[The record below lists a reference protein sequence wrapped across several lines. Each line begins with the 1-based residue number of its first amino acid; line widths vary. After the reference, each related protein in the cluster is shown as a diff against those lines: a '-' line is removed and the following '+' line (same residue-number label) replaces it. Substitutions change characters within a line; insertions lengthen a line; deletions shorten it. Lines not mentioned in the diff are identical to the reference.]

1 MTVLGPPVGTV
12 PPQGWYVE
20 VDIETPDGTGRQ
32 TIRPTVEGEP
42 QWTPAVNELP
52 TVKLPVA
59 PQDYFVTG
67 RADSAPCRVWR
78 DGQRLP
84 IEEIDRIEREEGN
97 GRDTLSLHAIGG
109 VELNQRVQRVY
120 QNIPAHNAVR
130 NLITSETNLVENVD
144 DPKAGSTSGTT
155 NTLLSLS
162 TSSEFSNTLSPA
174 AADSFGDAVPIEIDT
189 ATDTIKRQQTSWLWV
204 ASDTRFADQILS
216 NVYGTALVSGVPN
229 AADDSVLR
237 FRTGG
242 DEAEGGTA
250 PTMPYTLPGSAV
262 GLAIRLKMSTDITE
276 QSSLAIDLSLDGVEV
291 GFGLVDLRTV
301 PTDFVWR
308 HVSFGF
314 EPDDLTSGGSLNVN
328 VETDPIQGNE
338 SVDVDAVAVHD
349 TRLDHSFDDSPDP
362 HLDTPAPYGSLSQP
376 GERNVAA
383 IETGEQL
390 STTTLSGARTE
401 ITLSTPPS
409 ETGVRVASSMNEI
422 TSREQDVTQETVEP
436 GSLSDRASGTVT
448 LSGGDTQS
456 ASPATGISPHEI
468 DTVTLTGLV
477 TAEQRLI
484 GSDFDDDILAI
495 IQDIAETVGAIFAV
509 GVDNGALSLE
519 WSRVGLRDSQGELSA
534 TAISLTRETQ
544 TVRAA
549 TVLGGRVQR
558 RQEFAAPSPGGGS
571 VSLDNDRLVAS
582 TERVATQ
589 SGTTTYEAVT
599 DYQVDYIDGSLS
611 VPSGSALSG
620 GESLVIEYQYR
631 PTGRFEADSWSGD
644 PQTDQAIDIPT
655 VTTAGAAEQAARQV
669 VRETA
674 DARTEATVDLSEIDP
689 GTSVVS
695 ALGIDRLAAISDSW
709 RVGQFVDSP
718 SNPQVQLST
727 ARPVNQVVSQLEREF
742 GKVRER
748 I

>member
-1 MTVLGPPVGTV
+1 
-12 PPQGWYVE
+12 
-20 VDIETPDGTGRQ
+20 
-32 TIRPTVEGEP
+32 
-42 QWTPAVNELP
+42 
-52 TVKLPVA
+52 
-59 PQDYFVTG
+59 
-67 RADSAPCRVWR
+67 
-78 DGQRLP
+78 
-84 IEEIDRIEREEGN
+84 
-97 GRDTLSLHAIGG
+97 
-109 VELNQRVQRVY
+109 
-120 QNIPAHNAVR
+120 
-130 NLITSETNLVENVD
+130 
-144 DPKAGSTSGTT
+144 
-155 NTLLSLS
+155 LSLS
-162 TSSEFSNTLSPA
+162 TASEFRNKLTPLTADDFTADTLPL
-174 AADSFGDAVPIEIDT
+174 VVNDT
-189 ATDTIKRQQTSWLWV
+189 NDENRRQQTSWLWAAGNATTATAGDDLAPV
-204 ASDTRFADQILS
+204 FGATKVTGVSGASHGTVIRLGNGTTNGLAEEVNTLPLEYSIPPGSLKIAIRVRGTGSGVELVFRASDGRGTPDFGRQIPVSTLPDSFEWLVLS
-216 NVYGTALVSGVPN
+216 QGISSGDFVSG
-229 AADDSVLR
+229 D
-237 FRTGG
+237 
-242 DEAEGGTA
+242 
-250 PTMPYTLPGSAV
+250 
-262 GLAIRLKMSTDITE
+262 
-276 QSSLAIDLSLDGVEV
+276 
-291 GFGLVDLRTV
+291 DLRMSAGTRITK
-301 PTDFVWR
+301 PTP
-308 HVSFGF
+308 SF
-314 EPDDLTSGGSLNVN
+314 
-328 VETDPIQGNE
+328 Q
-338 SVDVDAVAVHD
+338 VDVDAMAIWDARLNHQGGGLD
-349 TRLDHSFDDSPDP
+349 ANDNLTRPR
-362 HLDTPAPYGSLSQP
+362 PYGTVSDAV
-376 GERNVAA
+376 RF
-383 IETGEQL
+383 ETSEPQL
-390 STTTLSGARTE
+390 STTTLGGARTALTINSLDNVE
-401 ITLSTPPS
+401 AAATMAGT
-409 ETGVRVASSMNEI
+409 TRRVREPLA
-422 TSREQDVTQETVEP
+422 TVEP
-436 GSLSDRASGTVT
+436 GELTDRA
-448 LSGGDTQS
+448 GGGAGLAGFGSQN
-456 ASPATGISPHEI
+456 ASPAEGISQHVFSGF
-468 DTVTLTGLV
+468 DLAGLT

-484 GSDFDDDILAI
+484 GSDFDGDLLTVL
-495 IQDIAETVGAIFAV
+495 QDISDTVGAIFAV
-509 GVDNGALSLE
+509 GIDNGDLSLE